1 MTNKGPPVPRTHR
14 AKTALL
20 RGKMENLTLED
31 ISIGMHFKSLNP
43 IKRDNGI
50 EFPKGSYFR
59 VTEVVYNGAY
69 EDEKRYQVTLQCSQ
83 EGPQRMALPVQ
94 TPKHRDAVRAYE
106 TARSYTRARL
116 NQQFEKLDD
125 VE

>member
-1 MTNKGPPVPRTHR
+1 
-14 AKTALL
+14 
-20 RGKMENLTLED
+20 MEGLTFEN
-31 ISIGMHFKSLNP
+31 INIGMHFKSLNP
-43 IKRDNGI
+43 IKRDDGI

-69 EDEKRYQVTLQCSQ
+69 EDEQRYQVTLHCTQ
-83 EGPQRMALPVQ
+83 EGPQRMALSVQ
-94 TPKHRDAVRAYE
+94 MPKHRMQSGHMRQLGVTLAH
-106 TARSYTRARL
+106 L